1 MKINYVESLCLNE
14 QGIDAK
20 IYDHYYQRKVNPPK
34 KPEKVGPIV
43 DGIDVGLLRYVN
55 EHPTWPLMDITTS
68 EIEEKDF
75 DYGNYWI
82 RYYRPVTV
90 TEKGPAVFFVHG
102 GGFNMNTV
110 DIYNGAC
117 RRLAELLN
125 GVVFSVSY
133 TLSPE
138 GRFPLALDQC
148 YLSIERM
155 LAKADELFIDKD
167 KVAVMGDSA
176 GGNLAA
182 ALCVKD
188 KENKYL
194 KMQILYYP
202 LLDQTRQPVD
212 EFKWEFY
219 GENICELAQDKINQ
233 LYKDSEN
240 CSRMYTKAGEDL
252 SNPLISPALEKDYTI
267 FPTTMI
273 LVAEYDFLTQQTEKY
288 ARKLEE
294 AGVKVDYYLFKG
306 AFHGF
311 LERIGFFDQSEMSL
325 KLVAEK
331 IKEEF
336 K

>member
-1 MKINYVESLCLNE
+1 MKINYVESLSLNA
-14 QGIDAK
+14 QGIDEK
-20 IYDHYYQRKVNPPK
+20 IYDHYYQRKLNPPK
-34 KPEKVGPIV
+34 KPAKVGPVV
-43 DGIDVGLLRYVN
+43 DGVDVGLIRYVN

-90 TEKGPAVFFVHG
+90 KEKGPAVFFIHG

-110 DIYNGAC
+110 TIYNGAC
-117 RRLAELLN
+117 RRLAELIN

-155 LAKADELFIDKD
+155 MAKADELFIDKD

-182 ALCVKD
+182 ALCIKD
-188 KENKYL
+188 KENKYI

-202 LLDQTRQPVD
+202 LLDQTNVPVE
-212 EFKWEFY
+212 EFRWDYY
-219 GENICELAQDKINQ
+219 GDDIPELAKDMINQ
-233 LYKDSEN
+233 LYLGTED
-240 CSRMYTKAGEDL
+240 CTKLYVKEGEDL
-252 SNPLISPALEKDYTI
+252 TNPLISPALEKDYSI
-267 FPTTMI
+267 FPRTLA

-288 ARKLEE
+288 CRKLEE
-294 AGVKVDYYLFKG
+294 AGVRVDYYLFKG

-311 LERIGFFDQSEMSL
+311 LERIGFFDQSDTSL
-325 KLVAEK
+325 KIAADI
-331 IKEEF
+331 IKDEF
-336 K
+336 R